1 MFRKKRVL
9 LLTFLFW
16 ITNAIHFSA
25 FALPSEPEAS
35 SMSDLDKHW
44 AQKEIVKYVE
54 EGFINGY
61 GNNSFQPDNYIKR
74 SEFIKIV
81 NSLFGFSQKD
91 KIAFKDVKEGDWYY
105 DEVAKASRI
114 GYVKGSSDGNFNPD
128 KFITRQEAAAIIARI
143 HEIEENLSEG
153 SLKFSDRDD
162 ISGWALNYIKAVA
175 DDGYMK
181 GYNDNTFKP
190 LSNISRAEA
199 VVLISRIAGSVFN
212 APGNYG
218 KDEPVQTVDGN
229 VTVGCTGVSLSNLHI
244 KGNLYLTE
252 GIGDGEVSLE
262 NITVDGETIIKG
274 GGPNSIVII
283 NSNLN
288 VVMVNT
294 KTETVRLLA
303 KGKTNVN
310 DVVLLSSAK
319 LEEEEISGDGFGKCQ
334 VRVPEDEEVVFIG
347 EFGNVEIDLPNI
359 KLSLASGNI
368 QNLTISEQAKNSNVK
383 VDKDATIAKANIN
396 AKTNISGTGS
406 IKKAQINSDNVKIEQ
421 KIDDINLN
429 KDVDKAIVGGKTYTG
444 DEAAGSSSG
453 GSGGSSSGGSG
464 GGSTPTDS
472 NTAPIATNDT
482 TNVDEDGTVLIDVLS
497 NDTDADS
504 DTLSVSGFGQGG
516 NGTVSQEGDSL
527 RYAPDADFNGSD
539 SFTYDISDGK
549 GGSDTGTVTVT
560 VNAINDNPTVATPI
574 PDQSGTVGEA
584 FSYGFDES
592 IFDDLDGDSLV
603 YSAAPLPDGI
613 TFTAGTRTFSG
624 TPTAE
629 GLTSVVVTASDG
641 NGGSVTDTFNI
652 VIEAAP
658 NNAPTVATGQE
669 TQTGNATPAS
679 NDGTTTAVSYTADA
693 SGWFS
698 DADSDTLT
706 YAVVSAQDESTSDV
720 NSDVTIN
727 TATGALT
734 YVPDAAQ
741 AGQTVTIVVKA
752 NDGTADSTANV
763 TVTVAVGAVPAD
775 ANNAP
780 AAINDTASVDEDGT
794 VLIDVLSNDTD
805 ADSDTLSVS
814 GFGQGGNGTVSQEG
828 DSLRYAPDAD
838 FNGSDSFTYDIS
850 DGKGGS
856 DTGTVTV
863 TVNAINDNPTV
874 ATPIPDQSGTV
885 GEAFS
890 YGFDESIFDDLDGD
904 SLVYSA
910 APLPDGITFTAGT
923 RTFSGT
929 PTAEGLTSVVVTASD
944 GNGGS
949 VTDTFNIVIEA
960 APNNAP
966 TVATGQETQTGNATP
981 ASNDGTTTAVSYTAD
996 VSGWFSDAD
1005 SDTLTYAVVSAQDES
1020 TSDVNSDVTINT
1032 ATGALT
1038 YVPDAAQA
1046 GQTVTIVVK
1055 ANDGTVDST
1064 ANVTVTVAVGA
1075 VPADANNAPAA
1086 TNDTTSVDEDGTV
1099 LIDVL
1104 SNDTDADSDTLSV
1117 SGFGQGGN
1125 GTVSQ
1130 EGSSLRYA
1138 PDADFN
1144 GSDSFTY
1151 DISDG
1156 KGGSDTGT
1164 VTVTVNAINDNPT
1177 VATPI
1182 PDQSG
1187 TVGEAFSYG
1196 FDESIF
1202 DDLDGDSLV
1211 YSAAPLPDGITFT
1224 AGTRTFSGTP
1234 TAEGLTS
1241 VVVTASDGNGGSVTD
1256 TFNIVIEAAPNNAPT
1271 VATGQE
1277 TQTGNATPAS
1287 NDGTTTA
1294 VSYTADASGWFSD
1307 ADSDTLIYAVVSA
1320 QDESTSDV
1328 NSDVTINTA
1337 TGALTYVPD
1346 AAQAGQ
1352 TVTIVVK
1359 ANDGTADSTANV
1371 TVTVAVGAVPAD
1383 ANNAPAAINDTAN
1396 VDEDGTVLIDVLSND
1411 TDADSDTLSVS
1422 GFGQG
1427 GNGTVSQEGSSLR
1440 YAPDANF
1447 NGSDSFTYDISDG
1460 KGGSDTG
1467 TVTVTVNAINDN
1479 PTVATPIPDQSG
1491 TVGEAFSYGFDESIF
1506 DDLDGDSLVY
1516 SAAPL
1521 PDGIT
1526 FTAGTRTFSGTPTA
1540 EGLTSVVVT
1549 ASDGNGGSVTD
1560 TFNIVIEAAPNNAP
1574 TVATGQETQTGNAT
1588 PASNDGTTT
1597 AVSYTADVSG
1607 WFSDADSDTL
1617 TYAVVLAQDE
1627 STSDVN
1633 SDVTINTATGAL
1645 TYVPD
1650 AAQAGQTVTI
1660 VVKANDG
1667 TADSTANVT
1676 VTVAV
1681 GAVPADAGAT
1691 GDICDAATGSDFTGT
1706 VYVRDGKVYY
1716 NEYDSSSW
1724 GVEELVGA
1732 GDSARLAIDSLDNPH
1747 IVYATAGKIGYRMHD
1762 GSSWTTEVLIASNN
1776 GGTCS
1781 KPDIA
1786 VDGNGVAHITYTD
1799 TDGNTFWYTNKPDIM
1814 YATNSSGTFTNSVVF
1829 DGYYENLGGSD
1840 YMGEYFNKGSRIAV
1854 DANGNYFIMTHS
1866 YSYYRS
1872 TYTDRTYSVS
1882 VKSNLGTGT
1891 TTTSTSDIFDLYD
1904 LTANGDKVVALY
1916 KQTGFRTSELT
1927 VADSNINF
1935 VNIRSLAA
1943 GSYASSVATDGTNTV
1958 VGGISSSYMQTHYN
1972 GISTIYNESGSEINV
1987 NGTIVSIVN
1996 RNGIFYAVYTDNSD
2010 GKIKVTEVE
2019 EIANP
2024 TVINAES
2031 SETVPNSLEATS
2043 DKDGTLYLVDKNE
2056 AGEYNGYATVSD
2068 LDSAVLDGCG
2078 RTAAC
2083 TANVQASIP
2092 TDEMQTGTYVVYA
2105 VDQFNLISSPS
2116 SDITITNPDTIA
2128 PILSEVRAKEGDYTI
2143 LSVTSTENGSLFMV
2157 DKSQAVNYNNYA
2169 TEDDLLSAVDAGYG
2183 LEAGPVVANQ
2193 AFESGVSAAAD
2204 GTYLVYAQDAAGNLS
2219 LPSEDVVISS
2229 GTADLLPTA
2238 AATLSGTEQV
2248 GDTLTAAS
2256 GYYDADGDAEAGTTY
2271 AFYRYDADGVSNET
2285 EVQAASTTNSYTLV
2299 SADEGKVI
2307 KVKVVPVNS
2316 RGTGVEVVSEATGV
2330 IAAEGTHDTSS
2341 PTVTFNIADGEI
2353 GVSVHQQIV
2362 ITFDEPVRKLDDSEL
2377 TDADLASDNEIVSV
2391 IAMEDTPIEIAYT
2404 ATVNAEKT
2412 SITLNPDDGGMEQL
2426 LENAD
2431 YMIAVNNLEDASD
2444 NAISETTCTFRTENP
2459 SMLCSDS
2466 EYSVNTS
2473 TFAPGDLIYIRI
2485 DGIDI
2490 LESTITVTAKSEADT
2505 DGIIIS
2511 IDKDAEDWFKGS
2523 FQVVG
2528 IASDSGAVPPCL
2540 LVDVNNGDTVTV
2552 EYGTTVATAS
2562 ITAASS
2568 EEITAPVIS
2577 DVALYA
2583 GAVNKVGA
2591 VMSVTVVADASGYTA
2606 EEVLVNEVDVT
2617 DTFVDNGDST
2627 YQFTY
2632 TVAEGDTDRSSEE
2645 DIPVSVVLSNNGTV
2659 NAPYTE
2665 VPTYT
2670 FSASPSIEANTPA
2683 EATIPVLVSLTPAD
2697 NAVVPTS
2704 ITSMTA
2710 EFDQAVTAVDLSG
2723 ITIECPVWHD
2733 SVGNVAAS
2741 FTDSVTLSI
2750 THDSLA
2756 HSGNEYIITIPAGA
2770 VKNTQDMANQEITWS
2785 LRAAPVITPR
2795 FASFSNMDS
2804 SATITISELYD
2815 EDGNDELSNF
2825 IADDGT
2831 AFVMKVRDGY
2841 EGDIQNVTLAKSGA
2855 DIEITNLSAI
2865 TNVQNEFDLAIY
2877 RDSDGYEWDV
2887 NLTVT
2892 TDPVI
2897 GLDTTTFSASAGGGS
2912 FIVET
2917 LFDNRNEDV
2926 QSDLVI
2932 DDGTD
2937 FSYDFTDGGNS
2948 SCATVMN
2955 TGSSSTITISEFSGV
2970 EGTYYLTI
2978 TRNSDGVQWIQ
2989 EITVTE

>member
-81 NSLFGFSQKD
+81 NSVFGFSQKD

-444 DEAAGSSSG
+444 DEAAGSSFGGSGGSSSGGSGGSSSG

-482 TNVDEDGTVLIDVLS
+482 TSVDEDGTVLIDVLS

-516 NGTVSQEGDSL
+516 NGTVSQEGSSL
-527 RYAPDADFNGSD
+527 RYAPDANFNGSD
-539 SFTYDISDGK
+539 SFTYDISDGN
-549 GGSDTGTVTVT
+549 GGSDTGTVTVN

-669 TQTGNATPAS
+669 TQTGSATPAS
-679 NDGTTTAVSYTADA
+679 NDGTTTAVA
-693 SGWFS
+693 
-698 DADSDTLT
+698 
-706 YAVVSAQDESTSDV
+706 
-720 NSDVTIN
+720 
-727 TATGALT
+727 
-734 YVPDAAQ
+734 
-741 AGQTVTIVVKA
+741 
-752 NDGTADSTANV
+752 
-763 TVTVAVGAVPAD
+763 
-775 ANNAP
+775 
-780 AAINDTASVDEDGT
+780 
-794 VLIDVLSNDTD
+794 
-805 ADSDTLSVS
+805 
-814 GFGQGGNGTVSQEG
+814 
-828 DSLRYAPDAD
+828 
-838 FNGSDSFTYDIS
+838 
-850 DGKGGS
+850 
-856 DTGTVTV
+856 
-863 TVNAINDNPTV
+863 
-874 ATPIPDQSGTV
+874 
-885 GEAFS
+885 
-890 YGFDESIFDDLDGD
+890 
-904 SLVYSA
+904 
-910 APLPDGITFTAGT
+910 
-923 RTFSGT
+923 
-929 PTAEGLTSVVVTASD
+929 
-944 GNGGS
+944 
-949 VTDTFNIVIEA
+949 
-960 APNNAP
+960 
-966 TVATGQETQTGNATP
+966 
-981 ASNDGTTTAVSYTAD
+981 YTAD

-1138 PDADFN
+1138 PDANFN

-1156 KGGSDTGT
+1156 NGGSDTGT
-1164 VTVTVNAINDNPT
+1164 VTVNVNAINDNPTVATPIPDQSGTVGEAFNYGFDESIFDDLDGDSLVYSAAPLPDGITFTAGTRTFSGTPTAEGLTSVVVTASDGNGGSVTDTFNIVIEAAPNNAPTVATGQETQTGSATPASNDGTTTAVAYTTDASGWFSDADSDTLTYAVVSAQDESTSDVNSDVTINTATGALTYVPDAAQAGQTVTIVVKANDGTVDSTANVTVTVAVGAVPADANNAPAATNDTTSVDEDGTVLIDVLSNDTDADSDTLSVSGFGQGGNGTVSQEGSSLRYAPDANFNGSDSFTYDISDGNGGSDTGTVTVNVNAINDNPT

-1294 VSYTADASGWFSD
+1294 VAYTDDVSGWFSD
-1307 ADSDTLIYAVVSA
+1307 ADSDTLTYAVVSA

-1359 ANDGTADSTANV
+1359 ANDGTV
-1371 TVTVAVGAVPAD
+1371 
-1383 ANNAPAAINDTAN
+1383 
-1396 VDEDGTVLIDVLSND
+1396 
-1411 TDADSDTLSVS
+1411 
-1422 GFGQG
+1422 
-1427 GNGTVSQEGSSLR
+1427 
-1440 YAPDANF
+1440 
-1447 NGSDSFTYDISDG
+1447 
-1460 KGGSDTG
+1460 
-1467 TVTVTVNAINDN
+1467 
-1479 PTVATPIPDQSG
+1479 
-1491 TVGEAFSYGFDESIF
+1491 
-1506 DDLDGDSLVY
+1506 
-1516 SAAPL
+1516 
-1521 PDGIT
+1521 
-1526 FTAGTRTFSGTPTA
+1526 
-1540 EGLTSVVVT
+1540 
-1549 ASDGNGGSVTD
+1549 
-1560 TFNIVIEAAPNNAP
+1560 
-1574 TVATGQETQTGNAT
+1574 
-1588 PASNDGTTT
+1588 
-1597 AVSYTADVSG
+1597 
-1607 WFSDADSDTL
+1607 
-1617 TYAVVLAQDE
+1617 
-1627 STSDVN
+1627 
-1633 SDVTINTATGAL
+1633 
-1645 TYVPD
+1645 
-1650 AAQAGQTVTI
+1650 
-1660 VVKANDG
+1660 
-1667 TADSTANVT
+1667 DSTANVT

-1724 GVEELVGA
+1724 GVEELVGVGISAKLAIDDTDKPHIIYEDSNEDIYYTFLNTSDEWSLTQHIIDGENADMDIYNDVLYVIYKDPGDKYNHVNIINNSTGTFENAVRLHAGEYYSSGSDIYRQGYTNLRVAVNGSGDYFTLVNQIYRCGDSYSQSGHSLMKSNRTDLA
-1732 GDSARLAIDSLDNPH
+1732 GDSNSDGVIVSTTDYGYNSIGSVVSNLTATDSNEVYTAFSRNDGNVYFGNVNPEGWLSD
-1747 IVYATAGKIGYRMHD
+1747 T
-1762 GSSWTTEVLIASNN
+1762 LIASGSGPDIITHFNSN
-1776 GGTCS
+1776 PVIAYRNAAGKLESAQQVGGTFIT
-1781 KPDIA
+1781 KTITE
-1786 VDGNGVAHITYTD
+1786 VD
-1799 TDGNTFWYTNKPDIM
+1799 
-1814 YATNSSGTFTNSVVF
+1814 
-1829 DGYYENLGGSD
+1829 
-1840 YMGEYFNKGSRIAV
+1840 
-1854 DANGNYFIMTHS
+1854 
-1866 YSYYRS
+1866 
-1872 TYTDRTYSVS
+1872 
-1882 VKSNLGTGT
+1882 VKSGIVPQL
-1891 TTTSTSDIFDLYD
+1891 I
-1904 LTANGDKVVALY
+1904 LTDQPYAVVTNTNGDIVV
-1916 KQTGFRTSELT
+1916 
-1927 VADSNINF
+1927 
-1935 VNIRSLAA
+1935 
-1943 GSYASSVATDGTNTV
+1943 
-1958 VGGISSSYMQTHYN
+1958 
-1972 GISTIYNESGSEINV
+1972 SEIV
-1987 NGTIVSIVN
+1987 
-1996 RNGIFYAVYTDNSD
+1996 D
-2010 GKIKVTEVE
+2010 
-2019 EIANP
+2019 EIASP
-2024 TVINAES
+2024 TVTYAES

-2577 DVALYA
+2577 DVELYA